1 MIKIFFIAVLLLL
14 LVSCSST
21 IFIEEKFNY
30 SVGYSNNEIKLKVLL
45 PFQTNERKS
54 FLGGKFVT
62 TSAIYVLDTLS
73 YYDEKFSLLWKIVR
87 KPKTKLKLYYSIY
100 GETPIGYYQ
109 VFPLSKNPLSKIKS
123 GQVITVEA
131 HINSKKETFTFKIE

>member
-62 TSAIYVLDTLS
+62 TSALS